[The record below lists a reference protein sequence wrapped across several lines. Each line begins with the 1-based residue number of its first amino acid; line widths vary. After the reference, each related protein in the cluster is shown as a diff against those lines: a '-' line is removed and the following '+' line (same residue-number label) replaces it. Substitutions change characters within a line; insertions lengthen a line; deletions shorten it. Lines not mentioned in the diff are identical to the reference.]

1 MYVINRLSKRT
12 LSCAINKYRELKRK
26 ANSAICMLMSVE
38 YSVSKLVVIS
48 KEQVMGIMI
57 PIEGSIE
64 LTVSPDAQMHI
75 YMSLYKAQVVRLII
89 PNVASRVL
97 RCRIYMHLKREACGY
112 HVRVMKRWSCT
123 VGDIIL

>member
-1 MYVINRLSKRT
+1 
-12 LSCAINKYRELKRK
+12 
-26 ANSAICMLMSVE
+26 MLMSVE

-75 YMSLYKAQVVRLII
+75 YIYMSLYK
-89 PNVASRVL
+89 
-97 RCRIYMHLKREACGY
+97 
-112 HVRVMKRWSCT
+112 
-123 VGDIIL
+123 

>member
-1 MYVINRLSKRT
+1 
-12 LSCAINKYRELKRK
+12 
-26 ANSAICMLMSVE
+26 MLMSVE
-38 YSVSKLVVIS
+38 YSVSKLVIIS
-48 KEQVMGIMI
+48 KEQVMRILI

-97 RCRIYMHLKREACGY
+97 RCRIYMHLK
-112 HVRVMKRWSCT
+112 
-123 VGDIIL
+123 